1 MNMNRPTA
9 ILAIIFCALFSARA
23 ADTSDTLDSV
33 TVDTMPPI
41 ADSAAVAP
49 DSAQISPPGYYDIA
63 IDRIRVDNMRL
74 NDTIPVWIETNGR
87 TLAGFDFK
95 IALNNRAVDI
105 TDILPGYLH
114 DSCNWK
120 YFNARRLE
128 TARSDGYPNLIWQIV
143 GLADVIPDS
152 AGPTCHT
159 VEGRVP
165 LMHLVL
171 SNEHMREVRDQK
183 IPIYFFWE
191 DCSDNTIS
199 DRSGNSLSISR
210 RLYSYYENPTAQKL
224 ETSAAFPNRTGAPHG
239 CIDLSATNP
248 LQRLIDFR
256 NGGVEFELA
265 IPEPSGTTMTDS
277 ASVDTTH

>member
-1 MNMNRPTA
+1 MNMNRLA
-9 ILAIIFCALFSARA
+9 AIILFCLLALSSAPA
-23 ADTSDTLDSV
+23 AEPIQVADPASADTTVPPDS
-33 TVDTMPPI
+33 
-41 ADSAAVAP
+41 SAAGAP
-49 DSAQISPPGYYDIA
+49 DTIRTEPPGYYEIA
-63 IDRIRVDNMRL
+63 IDRIHIDNMRL
-74 NDTIPVWIETNGR
+74 NDTIPVWIETNDR
-87 TLAGFDFK
+87 ALAGFDFK
-95 IALNNRAVDI
+95 IAVSSRAIDI
-105 TDILPGYLH
+105 TEILPGYLH
-114 DSCNWK
+114 DTCNWK

-128 TARSDGYPNLIWQIV
+128 TARSDSYPHLVWQIV

-152 AGPTCHT
+152 AGPSCHT
-159 VEGRVP
+159 VDGRAP

-199 DRSGNSLSISR
+199 DKSGNSLSISR
-210 RLYSYYENPTAQKL
+210 RLYSYYDDPAAPEPQTRG
-224 ETSAAFPNRTGAPHG
+224 AFPNRTGAPHG
-239 CIDLSATNP
+239 CIDLSAANP